1 MSGDGGPL
9 MDDADH
15 AANLTDQEIDRRL
28 AEIRRLNAAHPGER
42 PALRVCEDCGDPI
55 EAARLV
61 AQPQARR
68 CIACQRL
75 NERRQTGAAA

>member
-1 MSGDGGPL
+1 

-15 AANLTDQEIDRRL
+15 ASRLTDQEVDRRL
-28 AEIRRLNAAHPGER
+28 AEIRRQNASHKGEP
-42 PALRVCEDCGDPI
+42 PALRICTDCDDPI
-55 EAARLV
+55 EAARLA

-75 NERRQTGAAA
+75 TERRPTGVAA

>member
-1 MSGDGGPL
+1 
-9 MDDADH
+9 MDDVDH
-15 AANLTDQEIDRRL
+15 AARVTDQAVERRL
-28 AEIRRLNAAHPGER
+28 AEIRRLNAAHQGE
-42 PALRVCEDCGDPI
+42 PPKLRVCDDCSDPI
-55 EAARLV
+55 EAARLA